1 MYYVGKERVTRSFLN
16 IRRGERKMKKSIY
29 FIGLAILISIFMIP
43 TGVLAEDLDLS
54 IYHSETLQEAFQKE
68 NITYDFSNY
77 QETSDMVPIY
87 LFRLDG
93 CGNCKGFLN
102 FVANDLLVNHSEK
115 FKIISYEMRNDPIN
129 IGLRTKVQNFLGESV
144 DVTPYIIIGDKT
156 FSGYIDSTKQTQIKE
171 AIISL
176 YNSNDKYDVF
186 EDMQDNKKVFSDAGI
201 TFTSKKGIDK
211 NYTLKASAIDK
222 SNVKLDD
229 EYNYVTAYDITM
241 YNGATVVPMSNG
253 SFEIRI
259 PVSTKYDMYKVGYI
273 NNGNIDEVLDATYDN
288 GYVVFTTTHLSEYAV
303 YGMNHKDINA
313 SVTTGNTVSEKN
325 PNTLD
330 NIQIY
335 EFLLGLGLVSFAGS
349 LLVLKKKKMM

>member
-1 MYYVGKERVTRSFLN
+1 
-16 IRRGERKMKKSIY
+16 MKKNIY

-43 TGVLAEDLDLS
+43 TSAFAEDLDLS
-54 IYHSETLQEAFQKE
+54 KYHSENLQEAFQKE
-68 NITYDFSNY
+68 SITYDFTNY
-77 QETSDMVPIY
+77 QETDDMVPVY

-102 FVANDLLVNHSEK
+102 FVANDLLVNHKEK

-129 IGLRTKVQNFLGESV
+129 LNLRTKVQNFLGEKV

-156 FSGYIDSTKQTQIKE
+156 FSGYIDSTKQSQIKE

-176 YNSNDKYDVF
+176 YNSDDRYDVF
-186 EDMQDNKKVFSDAGI
+186 DEMQDNKKVFSDAGI

-211 NYTLKASAIDK
+211 NYTLKASEIDK
-222 SNVKLDD
+222 SDVKLDN
-229 EYNYVTAYDITM
+229 EYSYVTAYDITM
-241 YNGATVVPMSNG
+241 YNGTTVVPMSDG

-273 NNGNIDEVLDATYDN
+273 NNGSILEVLDATYDN
-288 GYVVFTTTHLSEYAV
+288 SYVVFTTTHLSEYAV
-303 YGMNHKDINA
+303 YGMNHKDMDA
-313 SVTTGNTVSEKN
+313 SITTDNKVSEKN
-325 PNTLD
+325 PNTFD
-330 NIQIY
+330 NIQIF
-335 EFLLGLGLVSFAGS
+335 EILLGIGFLSLTGS